1 MDMVLT
7 GRRIPAPEAEDMG
20 LITRAVEPEHLDH
33 EIQETLKHLTAKSV
47 IGTRI
52 GKEAFRTMSD
62 MPFEEAVDY
71 LCQALGQ
78 VISTEDA
85 TEGMRAFMEK
95 REPKF
100 KGR

>member
-1 MDMVLT
+1 MVLT
-7 GRRIPAPEAEDMG
+7 GRRINAPEAENIG
-20 LITRAVEPEHLDH
+20 LITRAVEPEQLDMEVH
-33 EIQETLKHLTAKSV
+33 RTLKLLTSKST
-47 IGTRI
+47 IGIRI
-52 GKEAFRTMSD
+52 GKEAFRSMSD

-71 LCQALGQ
+71 LCEALGR

-85 TEGMRAFMEK
+85 KEGMTAFIEK